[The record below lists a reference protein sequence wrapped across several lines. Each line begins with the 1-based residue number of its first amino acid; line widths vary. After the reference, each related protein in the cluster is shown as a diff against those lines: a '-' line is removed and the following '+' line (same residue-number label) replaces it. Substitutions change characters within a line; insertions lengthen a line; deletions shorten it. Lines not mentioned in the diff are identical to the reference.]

1 MQHLLFSNNSLRRK
15 ILKNEE
21 IIATKSLT
29 AIMEAYVIEA
39 PRRTPTILFELMVE
53 RFGKCVT

>member
-21 IIATKSLT
+21 IIAIKSLT